1 MAPRAGRR
9 AWNLFI
15 FMRLNE
21 SNGEPL
27 KNLMIST
34 NHKNFLVARWL
45 AMALGFLSASCAP
58 RIVEMQP
65 LKGFPGDTVSLSF
78 EYLVGWPRV
87 EIGNVMMDW
96 PQLRLQASDPT
107 RRDVPGEELIW
118 IEDKILHFKI
128 PELAP
133 GDYQV
138 TIHDDKGPPGDWIY
152 SFLET
157 TAYLAFPPVWPF
169 VLRSNQVQVGLQV
182 LSRK

>member
-1 MAPRAGRR
+1 
-9 AWNLFI
+9 
-15 FMRLNE
+15 
-21 SNGEPL
+21 
-27 KNLMIST
+27 MISK
-34 NHKNFLVARWL
+34 NHKDLTAARWL
-45 AMALGFLSASCAP
+45 AMTLCLLSASCAP

-65 LKGFPGDTVSLSF
+65 LKGYPGDTVSLSF

-87 EIGNVMMDW
+87 EIGNVTMDW

-182 LSRK
+182 LPKK

>member
-1 MAPRAGRR
+1 
-9 AWNLFI
+9 
-15 FMRLNE
+15 
-21 SNGEPL
+21 
-27 KNLMIST
+27 MISKIDKDLAAT
-34 NHKNFLVARWL
+34 GWL
-45 AMALGFLSASCAP
+45 ALALCLLSASCAP

-65 LKGFPGDTVSLSF
+65 LKGHPGDTVSLSF

-87 EIGNVMMDW
+87 VIGNVTMDW
-96 PQLRLQASDPT
+96 PQLRLQARDPT

-138 TIHDDKGPPGDWIY
+138 TIHDDKGPPGDLIY

-157 TAYLAFPPVWPF
+157 AAYLAFPPVWPF
-169 VLRSNQVQVGLQV
+169 VLRSNQAQVGLQV
-182 LSRK
+182 LPRK

>member
-1 MAPRAGRR
+1 MVNRR
-9 AWNLFI
+9 
-15 FMRLNE
+15 
-21 SNGEPL
+21 L
-27 KNLMIST
+27 KYLMISK
-34 NHKNFLVARWL
+34 NHKDLTAARWL
-45 AMALGFLSASCAP
+45 AMTLCLLSASCAP

-87 EIGNVMMDW
+87 EIGNVTMDW

-182 LSRK
+182 LPKK